1 MSDGVSDGVSNRQS
15 GGVSDGAGDAGR
27 GPHVTRAGA
36 GTDRRAASATRV
48 IAGDIGGTHA
58 RLGLFEVAGASV
70 RLLQASDVDSHSVSG
85 LAPLVHEFRR
95 AAGATDVQRACF
107 AIAGAQIDGVWRT
120 PNLPWSVPAATVAAD
135 IGIAHTAILN
145 DFEAAGYAIPLLAGD
160 DLVTVHPGT
169 PVPGGPIAVL
179 GAGTGL
185 GMAMLLHDGRR
196 YRVHPS
202 EGGHADYAPR
212 TALECELL
220 GFLRTRHG
228 RVSTE
233 RILSGR
239 GLGALYDFVVQRGDH
254 PARPATRLAMTTEDP
269 AAVVTRLGLADTD
282 DACVAALDLFATV
295 YGAAAGNLALTVL
308 ATGGVFL
315 GGGIAPRVVAA
326 LQGPAFRQAF
336 ADKGRLSPLI
346 AQMPVHVMVRQGV
359 GLLGA
364 AAVAAAL

>member
-1 MSDGVSDGVSNRQS
+1 MSDGVSGEVRDDVGERDPGPVSS
-15 GGVSDGAGDAGR
+15 
-27 GPHVTRAGA
+27 T
-36 GTDRRAASATRV
+36 AARSARV

-58 RLGLFEVAGASV
+58 RLGLFEVVGPTV
-70 RLLQASDVDSHSVSG
+70 RLLRASDVDSHSVPG
-85 LAPLVHEFRR
+85 LAPLVHDFRL
-95 AAGATDVQRACF
+95 AAGAGDVQRACF

-135 IGIAHTAILN
+135 IGIPRTAIVN
-145 DFEAAGYAIPLLAGD
+145 DFEAAGYAIPLLTGD
-160 DLVTVHPGT
+160 DLVTLHPGT

-185 GMAMLLHDGRR
+185 GMAMLLHDGVR

-220 GFLRTRHG
+220 GFLRERHG

-254 PARPATRLAMTTEDP
+254 PALPATREAMVAEDP
-269 AAVVTRLGLADTD
+269 AAVVTRLGLAGSDP
-282 DACVAALDLFATV
+282 ACVAALELFATV

-308 ATGGVFL
+308 ATGGVYL
-315 GGGIAPRVVAA
+315 GGGIAPRIVAA
-326 LQGPAFRQAF
+326 LQGPAFRNAF
-336 ADKGRLSPLI
+336 GAKGRLSPLI
-346 AQMPVHVMVRQGV
+346 ARMPVHVMVRRGV